1 MVDERKRL
9 LPPLLDD
16 QEVEPPFTCC
26 LPRINNRTVGKT
38 SILIT
43 LALERIAFY
52 SLSGNLI
59 LFLNGT
65 SYSWT
70 SYEAVNASYVFLGI
84 SYMSVFLGGILA
96 DIKFGRFKVIFI
108 AFIIYLLGYVFFPV
122 ISQTGVM
129 GNILN
134 TTGKGTG
141 FCNTE
146 SGTPCIALIYIALV
160 VVGIGTGIFKANIAP
175 FGADQVLPFFRFD
188 IVILNI
194 IFMSN

>member
-9 LPPLLDD
+9 LPPRLDD
-16 QEVEPPFTCC
+16 QEVDPPFSCC

-65 SYSWT
+65 DYGWT
-70 SYEAVNASYVFLGI
+70 SYQAVNASYVFLGI

-96 DIKFGRFKVIFI
+96 DIKFGRFKIIFI
-108 AFIIYLLGYVFFPV
+108 ALIIYMLGYAFFPV
-122 ISQTGVM
+122 ISQH
-129 GNILN
+129 NIMKN
-134 TTGKGTG
+134 IVKNNTG
-141 FCNTE
+141 FCHSKVGNSE
-146 SGTPCIALIYIALV
+146 SDTPCDALVYIALV
-160 VVGIGTGIFKANIAP
+160 IVGIGTGIFKANIAP
-175 FGADQVLPFFRFD
+175 FGADQVLYM
-188 IVILNI
+188 IQI
-194 IFMSN
+194 MSKI